1 MELSRKHWGSKF
13 KDFCLDFLNL
23 MILILSNKLDS
34 SRIFEM
40 FPKSSIAS
48 TVTEC
53 VLAVIIAL
61 PVGGKYFPPTQQ
73 KTDPGMCKMYE
84 CLEGKMWRRSHKHTF
99 VNTREW
105 EKTLTEN
112 ENYSHWSVISCDTS
126 VWLIYIHIQRICI
139 TSGMPQKIYTLKLLL
154 SVFCAAA
161 TVVAHFM
168 LPMSSGYCW

>member
-34 SRIFEM
+34 YRIFEM

-48 TVTEC
+48 TVTAC
-53 VLAVIIAL
+53 ALAVIIAL

-99 VNTREW
+99 VSTREW
-105 EKTLTEN
+105 EKNSHRKWKLFTLKCDFLWHKCLAYIHTYTEN
-112 ENYSHWSVISCDTS
+112 LHNLRHATKN
-126 VWLIYIHIQRICI
+126 IYI
-139 TSGMPQKIYTLKLLL
+139 KI
-154 SVFCAAA
+154 
-161 TVVAHFM
+161 VVVGF
-168 LPMSSGYCW
+168 